1 MVTEHSHLTNE
12 ELVGVAFSL
21 VSADDTLAFELLM
34 RLEAAIEAYPALR
47 NTVMIETVNQ
57 EEPA

>member
-12 ELVGVAFSL
+12 ELVGVAFSV
-21 VSADDTLAFELLM
+21 VSPDDTLAFELLM
-34 RLEAAIEAYPALR
+34 RLEAALEAFPSLKNWVFNAAR
-47 NTVMIETVNQ
+47 Q